1 MVGRKIYRS
10 QNALRRSATS
20 RGYKVSPPS
29 SLGTTKKKIV
39 RISERNS
46 TRCKRSL
53 LAAIYL
59 STEILAES
67 VS

>member
-10 QNALRRSATS
+10 QNALMRDGK
-20 RGYKVSPPS
+20 GYKVSPPS